1 VPVANVVLP
10 VVTCQHCGA
19 EVPDGEYCTRCGAHR
34 TRGVRRLHDFVA
46 RPGEHV
52 ATPSVLTTLLP
63 RLEHSRVHL
72 FRWGLLAG
80 VAAVAL
86 LAATGLV
93 IVAIW
98 VAALVVPALYILY
111 LREVEIFTREPLLVL
126 LGTVVAGAALG
137 VAVTAAADSLGSGL
151 GPGGVILL
159 TCGVAVVA
167 ELLKPAAPLL
177 LLRRRFPHTLDGL
190 VLGVAAGAGYAL
202 AQTLV
207 NLVGGLG
214 GVSLRTDPANWVFTL
229 FSAAL
234 LIPLLHGSCTGLVAA
249 SLWRP
254 RGGRDAALRAAG
266 LPLAVIADVGFTA
279 GSEVLDDAGL
289 SPLFVLLWQA
299 LVVAAVLIAIRLLI
313 HAAVLDEA
321 TEHGLREVV
330 CHHCGRR
337 VEAAGFCPQC
347 GAAVATPVA
356 VEVEVVLSP

>member
-1 VPVANVVLP
+1 M
-10 VVTCQHCGA
+10 
-19 EVPDGEYCTRCGAHR
+19 
-34 TRGVRRLHDFVA
+34 
-46 RPGEHV
+46 
-52 ATPSVLTTLLP
+52 
-63 RLEHSRVHL
+63 HL
-72 FRWGLLAG
+72 FRWALLVG
-80 VAAVAL
+80 IAAVAL

-93 IVAIW
+93 IPAIW
-98 VAALVVPALYILY
+98 VAALIVPALYISY
-111 LREVEIFTREPLLVL
+111 LRGVEVFAREPLLVL
-126 LGTVVAGAALG
+126 AGTIVAGAVVG
-137 VAVTAAADSLGSGL
+137 VAVTAAADGLGSGL

-159 TCGVAVVA
+159 TCAVAVVA

-177 LLRRRFPHTLDGL
+177 LLRHRFTHTLDGL

-214 GVSLRTDPANWVFTL
+214 SAQLRTDPANWAFTL

-266 LPLAVIADVGFTA
+266 LPLAVIADIGFTA

-299 LVVAAVLIAIRLLI
+299 LVVGAVLIAIRLLI

-321 TEHGLREVV
+321 AELGVREVL
-330 CHHCGRR
+330 CQHCGRH
-337 VEAAGFCPQC
+337 VEAAGFCPHC
-347 GAAVATPVA
+347 GAAIAVARAQAEPA
-356 VEVEVVLSP
+356 LSG

>member
-1 VPVANVVLP
+1 MRS
-10 VVTCQHCGA
+10 VTCPHCGA
-19 EVPDGEYCTRCGAHR
+19 EVPDGEFCARCGAHR
-34 TRGVRRLHDFVA
+34 TRGAERLHDFA
-46 RPGEHV
+46 LRPGEHV
-52 ATPSVLTTLLP
+52 ATPALLSTLLP
-63 RLEHSRVHL
+63 RLAHSRVHL
-72 FRWGLLAG
+72 FRWGLLGG
-80 VAAVAL
+80 VAVVAL

-93 IVAIW
+93 IPAIW
-98 VAALVVPALYILY
+98 VAAFIVPALYISY

-126 LGTVVAGAALG
+126 LGTVVAGAVVG
-137 VAVTAAADSLGSGL
+137 VAVTAAADGLGNGL

-159 TCGVAVVA
+159 TCCVAVVA

-177 LLRRRFPHTLDGL
+177 LLRSRFPHTIDGL

-207 NLVGGLG
+207 NLVGSVG
-214 GVSLRTDPANWVFTL
+214 SAQLRVDPANWVFTL

-266 LPLAVIADVGFTA
+266 LPLAVVADIGFTA
-279 GSEVLDDAGL
+279 GSELLDDAGL

-299 LVVAAVLIAIRLLI
+299 LVVGAVLIAIRLLI
-313 HAAVLDEA
+313 HAAVLDEGS
-321 TEHGLREVV
+321 ELGLREVV

-337 VEAAGFCPQC
+337 VEAAGFCPHC
-347 GAAVATPVA
+347 GAATDVAITAEPA
-356 VEVEVVLSP
+356 LSR